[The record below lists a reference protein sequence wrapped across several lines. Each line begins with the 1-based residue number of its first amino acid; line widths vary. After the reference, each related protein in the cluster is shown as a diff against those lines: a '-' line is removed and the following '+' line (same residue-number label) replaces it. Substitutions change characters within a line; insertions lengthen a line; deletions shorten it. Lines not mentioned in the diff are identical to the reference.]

1 MKGQRAQVAAALLVA
16 LLVAVA
22 LLVVIEV
29 SGATLASGAP
39 QEIRGEPKA
48 TIVLERGS
56 PAVRPT
62 FGAGRTSRSSSAEGS
77 TTRMEEGPTTWSPT
91 AEPLAPWWEGVE
103 AVYRCGYE
111 GTLLCADAVTSE
123 PQVIPLAEWRQRAR
137 EVAECGPVYEG
148 VRLSPARAVE
158 LVAAHDWTPYTAEE
172 MADLFERESSRY
184 VGARNTC
191 TNDYGYTQNNEIH
204 VSRPECRDLERMT
217 VDVVYALN
225 CANAIFEEQG
235 IEAWMAAEGWLWWR

>member
-1 MKGQRAQVAAALLVA
+1 VRGQRAQVAAVLLVA
-16 LLVAVA
+16 LLMA
-22 LLVVIEV
+22 VVIEV
-29 SGATLASGAP
+29 GGVLLASGAP
-39 QEIRGEPKA
+39 QEIRGESKA
-48 TIVLERGS
+48 TSVLERGS

-62 FGAGRTSRSSSAEGS
+62 FGAGRTSRSGSAEGS
-77 TTRMEEGPTTWSPT
+77 RTRTEEGPTTWSPS
-91 AEPLAPWWEGVE
+91 AEPLVPWWEGVE

-137 EVAECGPVYEG
+137 EVAQCGPVYEG

-158 LVAAHDWTPYTAEE
+158 LVAAYDWTPYTAEE
-172 MADLFERESSRY
+172 MADLFERESNRY
-184 VGARNTC
+184 VGAQNTC

-217 VDVVYALN
+217 VDVVYALD
-225 CANAIFEEQG
+225 CANAIFEDQG
-235 IEAWMAAEGWLWWR
+235 IEAWMAAEGVLW

>member
-1 MKGQRAQVAAALLVA
+1 MRGQRAQVAAVLLVA
-16 LLVAVA
+16 LLVAV
-22 LLVVIEV
+22 VIEV
-29 SGATLASGAP
+29 GGVLLASGAP
-39 QEIRGEPKA
+39 QEIRGESKA
-48 TIVLERGS
+48 TSVLDSGS

-77 TTRMEEGPTTWSPT
+77 SSTDGGRLGGGLPAVELLT
-91 AEPLAPWWEGVE
+91 PWWEGVE

-158 LVAAHDWTPYTAEE
+158 LVAAYDWTPYTAEE

-217 VDVVYALN
+217 VDVVYTLD
-225 CANAIFEEQG
+225 CANAIFVEQG
-235 IEAWMAAEGWLWWR
+235 IEAWMAAEGVLW